1 MWGGKKGWMNGGGR
15 WEWGGGRNDGGNV
28 GVDVGM
34 GEGNGEGW
42 EGEMLREGRGN
53 GGEVE
58 REC

>member
-1 MWGGKKGWMNGGGR
+1 MDEWWREVGMGR
-15 WEWGGGRNDGGNV
+15 WGGGNDGGNV

-58 REC
+58 GEC

>member
-1 MWGGKKGWMNGGGR
+1 MGWEEGMD
-15 WEWGGGRNDGGNV
+15 EWWREVGMGGGRNDGGNV